1 MESLQFL
8 GDALNNKLLS
18 QSLGLEE
25 ARDFLENR
33 YFLVGLAIQ
42 KGTPILILP
51 LTIAAIG
58 VKAYADYVLVFS
70 VVQVLGVLGSLG
82 VAQALIPFW
91 FTYPEKNEFVTSLS
105 LLTLGLQALLSIP
118 FAVALALVIASR
130 MQFSLVYVPLI
141 LIFAVVYNL
150 NSMGLNLVRAQLKQ
164 MAFFW
169 STLFTSAA
177 LTAAILMLARS
188 PGTKLVTYIV
198 LNILVLG
205 LQTWFYFYFSR
216 LSLCTLFPR
225 ERLLPFA
232 REILRFS
239 VPLTAYTLITLA
251 ALVADK
257 WIVKAFFT
265 APVFA
270 QYVLDF
276 QFAFGV
282 TLVSVVIG
290 MYNAQKQCELVEKR
304 AVAALRSNLLGNY
317 GLSLLG
323 SIGAALAAFAYAHIG
338 RIHLSN
344 GYWILV
350 LSFALNNCY
359 GVNSSLL
366 TAQKRSG
373 TIAVIGGIATCSFL
387 VALLLSG
394 LGNAVGLVYI
404 AWAGY
409 EFLLLLLSTM
419 CIMAVLRLKAAPAK
433 VIVNAPALP
442 GQ

>member
-1 MESLQFL
+1 MVT
-8 GDALNNKLLS
+8 ALNYKFLA
-18 QSLGLEE
+18 QSLGFDE

-33 YFLVGLAIQ
+33 YFLLGLAIQ

-91 FTYPEKNEFVTSLS
+91 FNYPEKGQFVSSLS
-105 LLTLGLQALLSIP
+105 LLTLCLQALMSIP
-118 FAVALALVIASR
+118 FAVALAIVIASR
-130 MQFSLVYVPLI
+130 MKFTLVFVPLI
-141 LIFAVVYNL
+141 LIFAIIYNL
-150 NSMGLNLVRAQLKQ
+150 NAMGLNLVRAQLKQ
-164 MAFFW
+164 VAFFW
-169 STLFTSAA
+169 STLFTSAV
-177 LTAAILMLARS
+177 LTASILIMARA
-188 PGTKLVTYIV
+188 PGTKLVVYIV
-198 LNILVLG
+198 LNVLVLG

-216 LSLCTLFPR
+216 LSLRTLFPR
-225 ERLLPFA
+225 ERFLLFS

-239 VPLTAYTLITLA
+239 LPLTAYTMIALA

-257 WIVKAFFT
+257 WIVKGFFT

-290 MYNAQKQCELVEKR
+290 MYNAQKQCELVQKQ
-304 AVAALRSNLLGNY
+304 AVVALRSNLLGNY

-323 SIGAALAAFAYAHIG
+323 SVGAALAAFAYAHVG

-359 GVNSSLL
+359 GVNSNLL
-366 TAQKRSG
+366 AAQKRSG
-373 TIAVIGGIATCSFL
+373 TIAVIGAISTCAFL
-387 VALLLSG
+387 VTLFLCG
-394 LGNAVGLVYI
+394 LWNAIGPIYI
-404 AWAGY
+404 AWSGY
-409 EFLLLLLSTM
+409 EFLLLLLSTIS
-419 CIMAVLRLKAAPAK
+419 IMAVLRIKAAPEGA
-433 VIVNAPALP
+433 IVNASPFS